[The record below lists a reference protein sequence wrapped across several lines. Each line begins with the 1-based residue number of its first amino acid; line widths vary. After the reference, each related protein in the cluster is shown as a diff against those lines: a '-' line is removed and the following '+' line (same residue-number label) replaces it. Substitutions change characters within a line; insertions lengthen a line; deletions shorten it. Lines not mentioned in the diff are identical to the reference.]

1 MTLARLIVPSICIL
15 IGVVYLIM
23 TLTLPAARLGDA
35 DAPKYFPM
43 IVAIFFIVMS
53 IVYFIKEFLAHY
65 EVSEDV
71 KKVFKKD
78 TLILIIATLVFSL
91 IYTLIF
97 ERLGYLISTI
107 LFLGVLLFLVNG
119 KNKWLTNILV
129 SVLFS
134 IGTWYVFTQLLDV
147 SLP

>member
-1 MTLARLIVPSICIL
+1 MTFARLIVPSICIL
-15 IGVVYLIM
+15 IGVVYLMM
-23 TLTLPAARLGDA
+23 TLNLSDARLGDA

-43 IVAIFFIVMS
+43 IVAIFFIVIS
-53 IVYFIKEFLAHY
+53 IVYFIKEYLAHY
-65 EVSEDV
+65 DVSEDI
-71 KKVFKKD
+71 KKLFKKD
-78 TLILIIATLVFSL
+78 TLILIIATIVLSL

-107 LFLGVLLFLVNG
+107 LFLGALLFLIN

-134 IGTWYVFTQLLDV
+134 VGTWYVFSQLLAV

>member
-1 MTLARLIVPSICIL
+1 MTIARLIVPSICIL
-15 IGVVYLIM
+15 IGVVYLLM
-23 TLTLPAARLGDA
+23 TISLPDARLGDA

-43 IVAIFFIVMS
+43 MVAIFFIVMS
-53 IVYFIKEFLAHY
+53 IVYFIKEYLAHY
-65 EVSEDV
+65 DVSEDI

-107 LFLGVLLFLVNG
+107 LFLGALLFLIN
-119 KNKWLTNILV
+119 KNKWITNILV

-134 IGTWYVFTQLLDV
+134 IGTWYVFTQLLAV

>member
-1 MTLARLIVPSICIL
+1 MTIARLIVPSICIL
-15 IGVVYLIM
+15 IGVVYLLM
-23 TLTLPAARLGDA
+23 TISLPDARLGDA

-43 IVAIFFIVMS
+43 MVAIFFIVMS
-53 IVYFIKEFLAHY
+53 IVYFIKEYLAHY
-65 EVSEDV
+65 DVSEDI

-107 LFLGVLLFLVNG
+107 LFLGALLFLIN
-119 KNKWLTNILV
+119 KNRWITNILV

-134 IGTWYVFTQLLDV
+134 IGTWYVFTQLLAV